1 MWVGG
6 GHSLLPGEGMSELH
20 FKIKTGRE
28 RKGERRDKHG
38 EGRQRQRLRTEDS
51 GARREEHQPVRLS
64 GSIEIRAGMAGVVT
78 RKGDK

>member
-1 MWVGG
+1 M
-6 GHSLLPGEGMSELH
+6 LPGEGMSELH

-28 RKGERRDKHG
+28 RKGERRDHHG
-38 EGRQRQRLRTEDS
+38 EGRQRQRLRTEES

-64 GSIEIRAGMAGVVT
+64 GSIEIRAGMAGDVT